1 MRLERDQKITLGV
14 VAGVAVAAAAALWFP
29 QRFIEQAVRARIS
42 SAQAAISTEPVKH
55 DKLSDL
61 SRQAAELREQLAANR
76 GRIGSEPD
84 LAGLLR
90 QISTGVQQCKLSEPE
105 VQTQPILAGADFNV
119 IPVTLRCRG
128 SFASAYA
135 FLTYAESMPRFVR
148 VTSMT
153 VDTNP
158 HKPADPLEIQV
169 QLCGFFTEKKQGG
182 QP

>member
-1 MRLERDQKITLGV
+1 MRLERDQKITLAIVGGV
-14 VAGVAVAAAAALWFP
+14 VLAAGASLWFP
-29 QRFIEQAVRARIS
+29 QRYVEQAVRARIS
-42 SAQAAISTEPVKH
+42 TAQAAISVEPVKH

-61 SRQAAELREQLAANR
+61 SKQAEELREQLAANR
-76 GRIGSEPD
+76 GRIGDEPD

-90 QISTGVQQCKLSEPE
+90 QISAGVQQCGLADPE
-105 VQTQPILAGADFNV
+105 VQTQPILAGSDFNV

-128 SFASAYA
+128 TFTSAYA
-135 FLTYAESMPRFVR
+135 FIKHVESMPRFVR

-158 HKPADPLEIQV
+158 HKPAEPLEIQL
-169 QLCGFFTEKKQGG
+169 QLCGFFTPRKQGG